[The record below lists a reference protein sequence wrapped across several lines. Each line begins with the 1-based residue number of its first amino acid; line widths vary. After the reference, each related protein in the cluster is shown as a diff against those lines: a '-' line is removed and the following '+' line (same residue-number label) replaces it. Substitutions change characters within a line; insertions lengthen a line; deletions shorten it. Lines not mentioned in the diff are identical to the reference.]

1 MQCDHKELLINQ
13 TQKRIMEVV
22 LHRVYLEKASH
33 GLLTIE
39 GRKVCLT
46 IELPWVTNQ
55 RSISCIPEGEY
66 ELRRRYSPR
75 FKEHFEVVDVP
86 DRSYILFHPANNA
99 LRDLRG
105 CIAPVSE
112 IIGEGWGSRSKIA
125 MSKLLHTL
133 QGAIVKEGVVLKVR
147 QATDEKILS
156 ILNTGKL

>member
-1 MQCDHKELLINQ
+1 
-13 TQKRIMEVV
+13 MEVV
-22 LHRVYLEKASH
+22 LHRVYLKKASH

-46 IELPWVTNQ
+46 IELPWVVNQ

-66 ELRRRYSPR
+66 QLRRRFSPR

-86 DRSYILFHPANNA
+86 NRSHILFHPANNA

-112 IIGEGWGSRSKIA
+112 IVGEGWGSRSKIA
-125 MSKLLHTL
+125 MSKLLNAL
-133 QGAIVKEGVVLKVR
+133 QKAIVKEGVVLKVR
-147 QATDEKILS
+147 QATDDKILS
-156 ILNTGKL
+156 TINTGKL